1 LPRNCSKKTPQ
12 AELSMNADLKKR
24 FVIPSLVVIFVV
36 FVTPIYAYVLQG
48 PHVLDLMIENLGKAK
63 SLFVSHKIIF
73 YRSGF
78 VDDSEQ
84 LSPGSESKQSSDTVD
99 AVGGSRRTQDHY
111 ADEMA
116 EVSETLELEGS

>member
-1 LPRNCSKKTPQ
+1 
-12 AELSMNADLKKR
+12 MNADFKKC
-24 FVIPSLVVIFVV
+24 LVFPFLVAIFVV

-78 VDDSEQ
+78 VDGSEQ
-84 LSPGSESKQSSDTVD
+84 HSLDSESKQSSDADD
-99 AVGGSRRTQDHY
+99 APGGSHRTRDHY
-111 ADEMA
+111 ADE
-116 EVSETLELEGS
+116 